1 MGDKAMTYSNGKM
14 KRAGDTDTVD
24 FDGNVNLGNGD
35 SDNIDFKGEVTS
47 DILPNVTETYNIGSA
62 GKMWAKGYF
71 ESIIQRHVKV
81 AYYNYDG
88 TDKRFIRFSST
99 GVTNSIGG
107 SANSVLV
114 APANGELLSVKI
126 RTKSASGNT
135 TIGFHKASD
144 GTGLPITSDS
154 GSWSS
159 TDSATVNIVNANS
172 TYTANFSNASFQSG
186 EVLGISVDPTTKTDD
201 TQVTAIFIFDWNA

>member
-1 MGDKAMTYSNGKM
+1 
-14 KRAGDTDTVD
+14 
-24 FDGNVNLGNGD
+24 
-35 SDNIDFKGEVTS
+35 
-47 DILPNVTETYNIGSA
+47 
-62 GKMWAKGYF
+62 
-71 ESIIQRHVKV
+71 
-81 AYYNYDG
+81 